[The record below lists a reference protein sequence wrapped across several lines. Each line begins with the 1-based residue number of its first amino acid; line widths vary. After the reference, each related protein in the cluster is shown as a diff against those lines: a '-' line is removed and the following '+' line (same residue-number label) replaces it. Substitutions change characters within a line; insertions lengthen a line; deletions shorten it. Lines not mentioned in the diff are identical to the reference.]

1 MPYLYERDDVR
12 RLVVVTVTGP
22 FQGADVFDL
31 FARQR
36 GDGTWPYGL
45 LYDTR
50 GMTGYPS
57 LNDLR
62 QFMKQDA
69 ETHPDQRPRG
79 PLAILAT
86 DATVYAVACVYAAL
100 GGSKRQVEVFRD
112 RADADTWLAAKTIH
126 SLAIS

>member
-1 MPYLYERDDVR
+1 MPYLYERDDIR
-12 RLVVVTVTGP
+12 RRVVVTVTGA

-50 GMTGYPS
+50 VMTGHPTVD
-57 LNDLR
+57 DLR
-62 QFMKQDA
+62 QFMRQDA
-69 ETHPDQRPRG
+69 ETEAEQRPRG

-86 DATVYAVACVYAAL
+86 DTTIYAVACVYAAL
-100 GGSKRQVEVFRD
+100 GGSKRKVQVFRD
-112 RADADTWLAAKTIH
+112 RAEADTWLAAQTIP
-126 SLAIS
+126 